1 MARSRMRLSRAG
13 WWPERVSGSLDEETK
28 RTARD
33 WRTDRE
39 NEGLNP
45 FRAMLDALQT
55 RFRLRRPAW
64 HPYPFWDLAADM
76 RVPGRSGRPV
86 ARRMRNEEATL
97 LRQRHLRGVLFS
109 TTVVPGAAGGA
120 LLRCVLR
127 PSAQG
132 PLGPG
137 CAAPGPAHTSRA
149 PAVVTLLKVHPTGRR
164 SKKRPKV
171 EGHVVCLRARH
182 AKLRREG
189 YRKGASR

>member
-1 MARSRMRLSRAG
+1 MRLSRAG

-76 RVPGRSGRPV
+76 R
-86 ARRMRNEEATL
+86 M
-97 LRQRHLRGVLFS
+97 
-109 TTVVPGAAGGA
+109 
-120 LLRCVLR
+120 
-127 PSAQG
+127 
-132 PLGPG
+132 
-137 CAAPGPAHTSRA
+137 PAD
-149 PAVVTLLKVHPTGRR
+149 
-164 SKKRPKV
+164 
-171 EGHVVCLRARH
+171 
-182 AKLRREG
+182 REG
-189 YRKGASR
+189 RWPAACGTRKPRFSDSDTCEVCCSQRQSFRELLEVLCFDACFDPQRKALSVRVVLHPDLLTLAERPQLSPS